1 MAEGNIW
8 ERKENLK
15 NPGEALEEFEGR
27 MNAEIRRQKK
37 IDMVEDVIIRE
48 YEQTLD

>member
-1 MAEGNIW
+1 MQWKGFTAEGNIW

-37 IDMVEDVIIRE
+37 
-48 YEQTLD
+48 